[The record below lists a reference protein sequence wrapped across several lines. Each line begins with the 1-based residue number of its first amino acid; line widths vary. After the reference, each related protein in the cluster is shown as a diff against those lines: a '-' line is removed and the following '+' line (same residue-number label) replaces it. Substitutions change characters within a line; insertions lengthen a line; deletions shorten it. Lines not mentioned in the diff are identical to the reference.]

1 MKRIKIGIL
10 KKYNG
15 LISIILALLG
25 YSTACEPG
33 TEEYGAP
40 VAEYGVPHASF
51 IVKGNV
57 KSKKS
62 DSSISNI
69 RVVMNYD
76 TSYTDDEGN
85 YHVQNTDFPD
95 SQSYHMEF
103 NDIDGET
110 NGAYQPLD
118 TIIEFNNPEF
128 SGSTDKWDR
137 GETEKEVNVKLKDK
151 E

>member
-33 TEEYGAP
+33 TEEYG
-40 VAEYGVPHASF
+40 VPHASF

-57 KSKKS
+57 KSETS
-62 DSSISNI
+62 DKTISNI
-69 RVVMNYD
+69 RIVMNYD
-76 TSYTDDEGN
+76 TSYTNDEGN
-85 YHVQNTDFPD
+85 YHIQNTDFPD
-95 SQSYHMEF
+95 SQSYHIEF

-118 TIIEFNNPEF
+118 TIVEFNNPEF
-128 SGSTDKWDR
+128 SGGNDNWDS